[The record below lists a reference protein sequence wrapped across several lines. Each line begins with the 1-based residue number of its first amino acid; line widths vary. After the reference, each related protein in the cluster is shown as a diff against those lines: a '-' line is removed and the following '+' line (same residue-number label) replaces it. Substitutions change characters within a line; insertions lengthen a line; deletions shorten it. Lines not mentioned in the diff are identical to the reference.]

1 MKSTKWLAKEFIMPD
16 AISSIR
22 DAIEKAGGNEVFLV
36 GRLNDKHLVSDVD
49 VYAMGNRRAVP
60 AIIKEAK
67 YGDVII
73 HNHPDG
79 ILDPSDADLEI
90 ASYMGSL
97 GVGCYIVDNCVEYLY
112 PVVKV
117 KKERAC
123 ERLNFKELS
132 AQFQPGGN
140 FARHLS
146 QYEYRKPQVEMLK
159 SVVDAFN
166 EDKIAVIEAGTGT
179 GKSLAYLVPAV
190 FWSIKNQERIVVST
204 HTINL
209 QEQLIEKDI
218 PILKKCCG
226 LNFKSVLVKGR
237 NNYLCL
243 RKVYN
248 LRSDG
253 GTLIEDKDRKQLND
267 LLEWATK
274 TRDGSKSDLNF
285 VPQEDVWE
293 AIQSEADQCTRLKC
307 QFYDEC
313 FFYIA
318 RRNAASADVLVINH
332 YLLMADLI
340 VRKETKGYDAVAIL
354 PPFKKII
361 IDEAHHLEDV
371 ATANMSCTISRLRI
385 TKLLGRLVNIKDGRK
400 GLLQYLKNKLKE
412 VSSIHDKSIA
422 IEITDRINTEI
433 LEERQRLYDTIQK
446 VFEDISGAVSEYIKN
461 KNFHR
466 EDSKEGEIKLR
477 ITASLISTE
486 LWQGVIE
493 TRLRALSMDIHK
505 FVSVLTA
512 LLNEFGELSK
522 KSQDILSP
530 VLIDIVSC
538 KTRLKL
544 VASDLASFI
553 ADNERICK
561 WMETKRY
568 AGGSAI
574 RFCTSPLSVSDN
586 LKTCLY
592 DNFTTIILTSAT
604 LTISKNFK
612 FFKDNI
618 GLHQIPEGRLSELI
632 LDSPFDYKRQSIIG
646 IPTDISEPD
655 KPGFVS
661 SLEENILKTVEISEG
676 RALILFTSYSLLD
689 SLYQKLEPQITRLGY
704 TCLKQGMDNRHNLL
718 ETFKEDKTSVLFATD
733 SFWEGIDVKGDALEC
748 VILTRLPFKVPT
760 QPIIEARAEA
770 IERAGGDA
778 FYDYSLPIAVIKF
791 KQGFGRLIRSHDD
804 RGAVIIFDRRVAT
817 KKYGHIFLQSLP
829 DARCIKDT
837 RDVVFREMKLF
848 LGKSVTPSYEGVKVP
863 NPRRQNQLNPSRQNL
878 IIASDNNK
886 ETNPP

>member
-1 MKSTKWLAKEFIMPD
+1 MPD

-22 DAIEKAGGNEVFLV
+22 DAIEKTGGNEVFLV
-36 GRLNDKHLVSDVD
+36 GILNDEHLVTDVD
-49 VYAMGNRRAVP
+49 VYAMGNRRAAP

-79 ILDPSDADLEI
+79 TLDPSDADLEI
-90 ASYMGSL
+90 ASYMGSI
-97 GVGCYIVDNCVEYLY
+97 GVGCYIVDNSVEYLY

-117 KKERAC
+117 KKERVC
-123 ERLNFKELS
+123 ERLNFEELS

-159 SVVDAFN
+159 LVVDAFN
-166 EDKIAVIEAGTGT
+166 EDKVAVIEAGTGT

-190 FWSIKNQERIVVST
+190 CWSIKNQERVIVST

-248 LRSDG
+248 LRSEG
-253 GTLIEDKDRKQLND
+253 STLIEDKDRQQLTD
-267 LLEWATK
+267 LLEWAAK
-274 TRDGSKSDLNF
+274 TQDGSKADLNF

-318 RRNAASADVLVINH
+318 RRNAASADLLVVNH
-332 YLLMADLI
+332 YLLMVDLI
-340 VRKETKGYDAVAIL
+340 VRKETKGYDTVAIL

-385 TKLLGRLVNIKDGRK
+385 IKLLGRLINLKDGRK
-400 GLLQYLKNKLKE
+400 GLLQYLKSKLKE

-422 IEITDRINTEI
+422 VEITDRINVEI
-433 LEERQRLYDTIQK
+433 LEARQCLYDTVQR
-446 VFEDISGAVSEYIKN
+446 VFEDISKAVSNYVIHKGL
-461 KNFHR
+461 R
-466 EDSKEGEIKLR
+466 KEGAKEEETKLR
-477 ITASLISTE
+477 ITASLISTD

-493 TRLRALSMDIHK
+493 PQLKALSLDIHK
-505 FVSVLTA
+505 FASLLKA
-512 LLNEFGELSK
+512 LLDEIGELSK
-522 KSQDILSP
+522 KSQDILSS

-538 KTRLKL
+538 KMRLKL
-544 VASDLASFI
+544 VANDLASFI
-553 ADNERICK
+553 TEDEKICK
-561 WMETKRY
+561 WMEIKRY
-568 AGGSAI
+568 AGGPFI
-574 RFCTSPLSVSDN
+574 RFCAAPLSISTD
-586 LKTCLY
+586 LKACLY
-592 DNFTTIILTSAT
+592 DNYNTILLTSAT
-604 LTISKNFK
+604 LAISKTFK
-612 FFKDNI
+612 FFKDSI
-618 GLHQIPEGRLSELI
+618 GLHQIPENRLSELI
-632 LDSPFDYKRQSIIG
+632 LDSPFDYKKQSIIG

-655 KPGFVS
+655 KPGYVAT
-661 SLEENILKTVEISEG
+661 LEENILKTIEISEG

-689 SLYQKLEPQITRLGY
+689 NLYRRLEPQITQLGY

-718 ETFKEDKTSVLFATD
+718 ETFKKDKTSVLFATD

-778 FYDYSLPIAVIKF
+778 FYDYSLPMAVIKF
-791 KQGFGRLIRSHDD
+791 KQGFGRLIRSREDK
-804 RGAVIIFDRRVAT
+804 GVVVIFDRRVVT

-829 DARCIKDT
+829 DARCIKDKS
-837 RDVVFREMKLF
+837 DVVFKEMELF
-848 LGKSVTPSYEGVKVP
+848 LTKSPAT
-863 NPRRQNQLNPSRQNL
+863 
-878 IIASDNNK
+878 A
-886 ETNPP
+886 